1 MIIASNAFAY
11 AKPSSKHDF
20 SVKCNVYDKILG
32 KQSTVQLIEKVE
44 KLLRDRPC
52 LGKMLDSTNDKD
64 CIKIDVPR
72 IRRIM
77 GSSNFAQT
85 SDIEE
90 LSKKWEFLKKQN
102 V

>member
-1 MIIASNAFAY
+1 L
-11 AKPSSKHDF
+11 
-20 SVKCNVYDKILG
+20 VKCFLYSLSDGQQDL
-32 KQSTVQLIEKVE
+32 KV
-44 KLLRDRPC
+44 
-52 LGKMLDSTNDKD
+52 DSTNDKD

-90 LSKKWEFLKKQN
+90 LSKKWELLKKQN